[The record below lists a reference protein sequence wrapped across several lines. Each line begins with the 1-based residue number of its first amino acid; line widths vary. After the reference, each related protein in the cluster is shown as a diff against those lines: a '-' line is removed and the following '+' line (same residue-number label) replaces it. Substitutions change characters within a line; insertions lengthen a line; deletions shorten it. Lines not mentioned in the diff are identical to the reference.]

1 MQTRI
6 QGTTMP
12 VLEVQL
18 DPGESVFSE
27 SGELSWMTG
36 SIQMATHTQM
46 GGGGGLFG
54 ALKRVAG
61 GGSLFMTE
69 YQANQYPG
77 EVSFATKVPGHIVP
91 VELGQG
97 PEYMVHRHGFLC
109 ATPQVTIGVGF
120 QQSLGAGIFGGNGF
134 VLQKVGGQGTAWLE
148 LSGELI
154 VKNLAPGETLRVHPG
169 HVGAFE
175 TSVGFQITMVP
186 GIRNMIF
193 GGDGLFLAALT
204 GPGKVW
210 LQTLPISRL
219 AHQIGEYLP
228 RNEGRQTAAGGVGGG
243 LLGGIVGSILGG
255 EE

>member
-18 DPGESVFSE
+18 DPNESVYSE

-36 SIQMATHTQM
+36 SVQMTTHTQM

-54 ALKRVAG
+54 VLKRVAG
-61 GGSLFMTE
+61 GGSIFMTE
-69 YQANQYPG
+69 YRAFQYPG
-77 EVSFATKVPGHIVP
+77 EVAFATKVPGHIVP

-120 QQSLGAGIFGGNGF
+120 QQSLGAGIFGGDGF
-134 VLQKVGGQGTAWLE
+134 LLQKVGGVGTAWLE

-169 HVGAFE
+169 HVGAFQS
-175 TSVGFQITMVP
+175 SVAFQITMVP
-186 GIRNMIF
+186 GIRNMVF
-193 GGDGLFLAALT
+193 GGDGLFLAVLT
-204 GPGKVW
+204 GPGQVW

-228 RNEGRQTAAGGVGGG
+228 RNEARQTTAAGVGGG
-243 LLGGIVGSILGG
+243 LLGGIVGSILNGDK
-255 EE
+255 